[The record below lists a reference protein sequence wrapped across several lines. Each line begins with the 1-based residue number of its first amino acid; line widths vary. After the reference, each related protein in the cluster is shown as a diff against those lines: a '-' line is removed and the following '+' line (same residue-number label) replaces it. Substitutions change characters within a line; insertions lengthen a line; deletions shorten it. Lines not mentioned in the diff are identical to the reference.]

1 MYRLIAIFAFGTLLM
16 FSTTDV
22 QAQNFQFQLGGN
34 GHSYSS
40 PWFSYGSSY
49 RHNSYHGNLQHN
61 DYHRSLYH
69 RDAHRY
75 PMTWSGHGRLHDALE
90 HDSYHDRLQH
100 RGLHR
105 SGYFYPSGR
114 GYSIRFGR

>member
-1 MYRLIAIFAFGTLLM
+1 MYRFIAIFALGTLLM
-16 FSTTDV
+16 FSATDA
-22 QAQNFQFQLGGN
+22 QAQVIQFRLGGN
-34 GHSYSS
+34 GHSYFS
-40 PWFSYGSSY
+40 PLFSYGSSY
-49 RHNSYHGNLQHN
+49 RHNSYHNNLEHN
-61 DYHRSLYH
+61 DYHRYLYH

-114 GYSIRFGR
+114 GYSIQFGW